1 MTNGKLY
8 TVTIP
13 NSNPGWKNGSQE
25 VYVIH
30 VWGSAYQMGEAQA
43 LLLGPN
49 VVKPFIDS
57 VWSYL
62 ESQVAEVLK
71 VLPTWL
77 ADMVANLGLDAA
89 LDATELITRG
99 YTDPKVYDELKGLAH
114 AGGIDYHKLVRV
126 HMIAGLTQGA
136 CSMVGLWGDALAPGS
151 TTKSLQ
157 LRALDWNMD
166 GPFRDYAAIV
176 VYHPNPGDGNQ
187 FALVGF
193 PGFVGALSGMSERK
207 VAISEIGVSYP
218 DPSFG
223 KESRLGMPFIFVLR
237 EILQYAQTIDDA
249 ISIMATV
256 HRTCDLILGV
266 GDGKLN
272 EVRGF
277 QYSYSQFHVID
288 DENFIPVNS
297 TWHAPIKDT
306 VYCKE
311 MLLSVVVFFPCFFF
325 FFFADFSYIVGMDWI
340 CPTFNTVLG
349 NQIRKYYGNIT
360 PEIARQ
366 NISAVEMSGDNHL
379 VWYDLTNGVFWAA
392 FAGPNGGDGPVEA
405 YWRQYLEVDM
415 SIFQETKPE

>member
-1 MTNGKLY
+1 VTNGKLY
-8 TVTIP
+8 SVVLP
-13 NSNPGWKNGSQE
+13 NSNPGWKNSSQT
-25 VYVIH
+25 VDVIH
-30 VWGSAYQMGEAQA
+30 VWGSAYQMGEAQG
-43 LLLGPN
+43 LLLGTRGAD
-49 VVKPFIDS
+49 FINS

-62 ESQVAEVLK
+62 ESQVAEVIK
-71 VLPTWL
+71 VLPPYL
-77 ADMVANLGLDAA
+77 ADLVANMGLEAA
-89 LDATELITRG
+89 LDATELITRS
-99 YTDPKVYDELKGLAH
+99 YTDPKVYDELKGLAA
-114 AGGIDYHKLVRV
+114 AGGIDYHRLVRV

-136 CSMVGLWGDALAPGS
+136 CSMVGLWGDALAPG
-151 TTKSLQ
+151 TEALQ

-166 GPFRDYAAIV
+166 GPFRDYAAII

-193 PGFVGALSGMSERK
+193 PGFVGALSGMSDRK

-223 KESRLGMPFIFVLR
+223 KESRFGMPFIFVLR
-237 EILQYAQTIDDA
+237 EILQYDQTIDDA
-249 ISIMATV
+249 ISRMATV

-288 DENFIPVNS
+288 DENLIPANS
-297 TWHAPIKDT
+297 TWHAPIKDA
-306 VYCKE
+306 VY
-311 MLLSVVVFFPCFFF
+311 F
-325 FFFADFSYIVGMDWI
+325 GMDWI
-340 CPTFNTVLG
+340 CPTYNTVLG
-349 NQIRKYYGNIT
+349 GQIRKYYGQIT
-360 PEIARQ
+360 PQIARQ

-392 FAGPNGGDGPVEA
+392 FAAPNGADGPREA

-415 SIFQETKPE
+415 SIFSETKP